1 MTFHLQLD
9 LTNRLNTS
17 NLMPKVIEGNKPW
30 NEKDSITNNL
40 SLQLEIIK
48 ITSEKIITL
57 E

>member
-30 NEKDSITNNL
+30 NEKDIITNNL

>member
-1 MTFHLQLD
+1 
-9 LTNRLNTS
+9 
-17 NLMPKVIEGNKPW
+17 MPKVIEGNKPW
-30 NEKDSITNNL
+30 NEKDIITNNL

>member
-30 NEKDSITNNL
+30 NDSITNNL

>member
-1 MTFHLQLD
+1 
-9 LTNRLNTS
+9 
-17 NLMPKVIEGNKPW
+17 MPKVIEGNKPW